1 MTPTTTNN
9 TWFTSTSDKPYDRH
23 IYTIKFDDGR
33 EYHYDAYEGVR
44 LAWNMIQE
52 KKCVVIVNDTRTT
65 VLRSS
70 GGQGF

>member
-1 MTPTTTNN
+1 MTPTINQSD
-9 TWFTSTSDKPYDRH
+9 WFTHTSDKPYDRH
-23 IYTIKFDDGR
+23 IYTIKFDDNR
-33 EYHYDAYEGVR
+33 QYHYDDYDGVKI
-44 LAWNMIQE
+44 AWNMINE

>member
-1 MTPTTTNN
+1 MTPTIKQSD
-9 TWFTSTSDKPYDRH
+9 WFTHTSDKPYDRH

-33 EYHYDAYEGVR
+33 EYHYEDYDGVR